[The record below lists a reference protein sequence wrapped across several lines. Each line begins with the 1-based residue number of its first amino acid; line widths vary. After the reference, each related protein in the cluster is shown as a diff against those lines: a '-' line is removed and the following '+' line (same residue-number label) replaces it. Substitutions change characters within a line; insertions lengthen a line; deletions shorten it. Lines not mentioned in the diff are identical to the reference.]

1 MTLVVPALIPRNKLQ
16 LEEEIKKVVQFAS
29 LIQVDISDGEF
40 TPYKTWPYN
49 GNDQDFFE
57 KLKTQEVGWP
67 RWEDAEIEL
76 HLMVRN
82 PENVVLDW
90 INTGVS
96 CVIAHIEA
104 TDNFQKVIDI
114 CRENSVSVGIAIKPS
129 TDISRLLPFESQIDF
144 IQVMG
149 SDMLGKHGVGLD
161 EKALDVITS
170 LRTQFPERIIAIDIG
185 VNDDTAQ
192 DIVDAG
198 ANKLVSGG
206 DILNSPNPEETFHYL
221 ESIQ

>member
-149 SDMLGKHGVGLD
+149 SNMLGKHGVGLD